1 MRDKSASSLLV
12 IIVLIVVLFNLSGCY
27 ETSRQTPVFV
37 ELTQMPTMVTQQESG
52 YGESSQLCTVGLPDS
67 IQQAHYQDRVLLIT
81 WFESPSS
88 DSYEMLILGHSG
100 GFIHWHTI
108 PSWASH
114 AKAVGQLTEDQQEK
128 VRAILKEMTDASAA
142 EPLVGLQIIT
152 LSFVWKGKN
161 HILSFSES
169 SCSDELHRL
178 LRVFDVALGRQS
190 EDMNGFQNLCQNE
203 YQGQTQEPVLRDNTP
218 PASVNLPI
226 MLGATHNNPLLYCI
240 TWFEQPF
247 IGSYDKLSL
256 FAGNLVRYEQFAD
269 NIGYKVVRGRLT
281 DREGQKVHTSL
292 ETMASAVSTE
302 QYTGTTI
309 ITLSFPWEADH
320 HLLTFGDSNCPDSVC
335 RLFDIA
341 YVAFKRDSPEVD
353 FKNPCQGKQGGR
365 AVRDFCPKHVCLL
378 CRSCN

>member
-27 ETSRQTPVFV
+27 ETSRQTPVSI
-37 ELTQMPTMVTQQESG
+37 ERTQAPTMVTQQKSG
-52 YGESSQLCTVGLPDS
+52 YGESSQSFTVGLPAS

-100 GFIHWHTI
+100 GFTHWHTI

-114 AKAVGQLTEDQQEK
+114 AKVAGQLTEHQQEK
-128 VRAILKEMTDASAA
+128 IRAILEEMTDASAVR
-142 EPLVGLQIIT
+142 PLVDLRIIT
-152 LSFVWKGKN
+152 LSFVWEGKN

-190 EDMNGFQNLCQNE
+190 EDVNGFQNLCQNE
-203 YQGQTQEPVLRDNTP
+203 YQGQTQEPVLPDNTP
-218 PASVNLPI
+218 PASVDLPI
-226 MLGATHNNPLLYCI
+226 MLRATHHNPLLYCI

-247 IGSYDKLSL
+247 IGSYEKLSL
-256 FAGNLVRYEQFAD
+256 FAGNLVRYEQFTD
-269 NIGYKVVRGRLT
+269 NIRHEVVRGRLT
-281 DREGQKVHTSL
+281 DKEGQKVHTSL

-309 ITLSFPWEADH
+309 VTLSFPWEADY
-320 HLLTFGDSNCPDSVC
+320 HLLTFGDSNCPSSVS

-341 YVAFKRDSPEVD
+341 YAAFKRDSSELD
-353 FKNPCQGKQGGR
+353 FQNPCQGK
-365 AVRDFCPKHVCLL
+365 
-378 CRSCN
+378 